1 MCFVFHYPVTMV
13 KSHKKK
19 CQNYFCVTTND
30 MVKCGCGQQEKM
42 MDFDYLEEY
51 LKGVNLWKAVTSL
64 SEHFSLFA
72 VV

>member
-1 MCFVFHYPVTMV
+1 MSKLFSCHYKRYGEMSLRST
-13 KSHKKK
+13 
-19 CQNYFCVTTND
+19 
-30 MVKCGCGQQEKM
+30 GKM